1 MSHEALGGGRGEGG
15 KSRDMPHYVFFIYQ
29 EKCKCLILFISHA
42 AVPFSCKGWV
52 IFIWHLIICVSRESF
67 GGRGEGG
74 KSRDMPYY
82 QKKCKNL
89 MLFISHASLFT
100 L

>member
-1 MSHEALGGGRGEGG
+1 MLLFPFHVKDGLFLSGISLFVTLHRGKRG
-15 KSRDMPHYVFFIYQ
+15 
-29 EKCKCLILFISHA
+29 
-42 AVPFSCKGWV
+42 
-52 IFIWHLIICVSRESF
+52 